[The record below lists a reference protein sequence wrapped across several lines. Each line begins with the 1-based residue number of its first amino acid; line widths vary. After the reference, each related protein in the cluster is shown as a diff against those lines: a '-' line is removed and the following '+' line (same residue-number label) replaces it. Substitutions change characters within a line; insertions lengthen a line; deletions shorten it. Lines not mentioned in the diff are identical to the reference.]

1 MNKSLLFSGL
11 LCLALSLSACPTTGV
26 PGGANTPAEG
36 STTDNNNNSGAA
48 AGGNASVGG
57 SASISKAQYVQML
70 QCLATKNT
78 EMSAVINAQIAAVN
92 AIPEASWA
100 AVAANAEYQTY
111 IQQATAAACAP
122 GA

>member
-1 MNKSLLFSGL
+1 MKKSLLFSGL

-26 PGGANTPAEG
+26 PGGANSPG
-36 STTDNNNNSGAA
+36 SENTEPGNNTGNT

-57 SASISKAQYVQML
+57 NVSISKAQYVQML
-70 QCLATKNT
+70 QCLATQNT
-78 EMSAVINAQIAAVN
+78 ALAAAVNAQIAAVN